1 MATKSLGFFFLFLI
15 VLAAHETVV
24 QKTEARIC
32 LAPSGKYRG
41 LCFRESGCDSTCKK
55 QDHLRGGVCQRFACY
70 CQRNC

>member
-1 MATKSLGFFFLFLI
+1 METKSLGFFFLFLI

-32 LAPSGKYRG
+32 QAPSGKYRG
-41 LCFRESGCDSTCKK
+41 PCFTDSSCDSTCKK
-55 QDHLRGGVCQRFACY
+55 QDHLLGGVCQGFACY